1 MPLAPAFDQF
11 ADILDVFVERLAVP
25 GREGAEGVAEGL
37 NRRLI
42 FAEERPRNTG
52 QPAVAGGPMRRMG
65 AEAEEEDVGP
75 ARVGL
80 GVKWDDLHQ
89 FDLFRRPAE
98 LGRMQQPIDE
108 IGFGQRRLVSKL
120 AWK

>member
-42 FAEERPRNTG
+42 FAEKWAGNAG
-52 QPAVAGGPMRRMG
+52 QPAVAGGPMRGVG
-65 AEAEEEDVGP
+65 AEAKEKDVGP
-75 ARVGL
+75 AGIGLRVER
-80 GVKWDDLHQ
+80 DDLHQ

-98 LGRMQQPIDE
+98 L
-108 IGFGQRRLVSKL
+108 
-120 AWK
+120 